1 MPSPYLRRRTV
12 LLTLAAPALA
22 VPAAGGANAAMRA
35 LEAAEWQAF
44 CTRFLEPDGRVV
56 DGGNGGI
63 SHSEGQGWGL
73 LCAERAHDRDAFDRM
88 WGWTRRTLAR
98 RGDALSSWR
107 WRPEGAGGLVDDPNN
122 ATDGDLMIA
131 WALLRAAQR
140 WPDGDYGG
148 QGVAIARDI
157 LRLLVR
163 QVGEETVLLPG
174 ARGSSSATMSC
185 SNLLTTPSRHAAL
198 AQAVPDRSGCGCG
211 GGAVHAAP
219 GASAVGGLPRTGW
232 RCRGARWAARAGPGL
247 AGPLLL

>member
-1 MPSPYLRRRTV
+1 MPSPRLRRRTL
-12 LLTLAAPALA
+12 LLTLVAPALA

-174 ARGSSSATMSC
+174 AAGFEQRDHVVL
-185 SNLLTTPSRHAAL
+185 NPSYYAFPAMRAL
-198 AQAVPDRSGCGCG
+198 AQAVPDPIWLRL
-211 GGAVHAAP
+211 AAD
-219 GASAVGGLPRTGW
+219 GLSMLRRARFGRWGLPPDW
-232 RCRGARWAARAGPGL
+232 V
-247 AGPLLL
+247 